1 MTMVKNNNA
10 QVLSSDV
17 YSVLKDR
24 IIRWEYPPSFRITEE
39 GLCEEF
45 GVSRSPIRE
54 ALQMLMENGLVE
66 KEPRRGYTVKQP
78 DLKQIEELYE
88 VRLALELYVGEKIAR
103 QGMPAESWQKLYDT
117 WKKLECGTEPTGP
130 DFSHYDEEFHE
141 VLATATGN
149 ATLAQQLKNIDER
162 LHFVRIFDITSPER
176 LKITCEQHLRILECI
191 QTRDVAGIKEAMQMN
206 IFEGR
211 KHVEMAVK
219 EALARA
225 YMGVGTGSRF
235 TDRLNS

>member
-1 MTMVKNNNA
+1 MTKNSNA

-17 YSVLKDR
+17 FSTLKNR
-24 IIRWEYPPSFRITEE
+24 IIRWQYPPGFRITEE

-45 GVSRSPIRE
+45 GVSRSPVRE

-66 KEPRRGYTVKQP
+66 KEPHRGYGVKQP
-78 DLKQIEELYE
+78 DLQQIHELYE
-88 VRLALELYVGEKIAR
+88 VRLALELYVGEKLAR
-103 QGMPAESWQKLYDT
+103 QGMPAESWQKLHDT
-117 WKKLECGTEPTGP
+117 WAMLTTGAEGEDL
-130 DFSHYDEEFHE
+130 DFAVYDEEFHE
-141 VLATATGN
+141 VLAISTGN

-162 LHFVRIFDITSPER
+162 LHFVRMFDITSPER
-176 LKITCEQHLRILECI
+176 LKITCEQHLRILDCI
-191 QTRDVAGIKEAMQMN
+191 RSGDVSCIREAIESN

-225 YMGVGTGSRF
+225 YMGVGSGSQF
-235 TDRLNS
+235 TDRSNP